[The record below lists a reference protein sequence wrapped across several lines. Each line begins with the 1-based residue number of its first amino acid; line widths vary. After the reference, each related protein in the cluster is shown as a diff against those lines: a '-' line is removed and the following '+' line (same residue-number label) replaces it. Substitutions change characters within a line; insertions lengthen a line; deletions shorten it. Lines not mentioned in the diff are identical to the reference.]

1 MIEVLSS
8 LQHLAYGAAMAVMLA
23 VVSDGAPPKG
33 WTTNADLVRVIDGD
47 TIVVEVRR
55 TLKVRLKDCWAPER
69 SHADGPAS
77 TANLK
82 RLLGD
87 GPVVLHVP
95 VESGEVEDIWTFG
108 RVLGTVWRADYPHRS
123 VNEVQVAEGFATET
137 SERNQ

>member
-1 MIEVLSS
+1 MLNS
-8 LQHLAYGAAMAVMLA
+8 LQGFSFGVISALLFVII
-23 VVSDGAPPKG
+23 SEQAPPKG

-69 SHADGPAS
+69 SHADGPPS

-108 RVLGTVWRADYPHRS
+108 RVLGSVWRADYPHRS
-123 VNEVQVAEGFATET
+123 VNELQVAEGFATKT

>member
-1 MIEVLSS
+1 MLNS
-8 LQHLAYGAAMAVMLA
+8 LQGFCFGVISALLFVII
-23 VVSDGAPPKG
+23 SEQAPPKG

-47 TIVVEVRR
+47 TIVVEVHR

-108 RVLGTVWRADYPHRS
+108 RVLGTVWASDRATQS
-123 VNEVQVAEGFATET
+123 VNDLQISQGFAK
-137 SERNQ
+137 RNKHADVR